1 MSAMKS
7 EAALRAALAA
17 SAESRKILKSYFGRV
32 LNVDEKPG
40 AGLVSEADRESER
53 IIQSVL
59 SQHLPEA
66 GFLGE
71 EAGYDKKSSGGLT
84 WVVDPLDGTH
94 NFVSGFPVYC
104 SSIALVE
111 DGDPIV
117 AVIDAPDL
125 GLTFHARKGCGAFL
139 NERPVRV
146 TPKPMKHALLCTGFS
161 YHQGK
166 TLDEQVEIF
175 RLFMHK
181 SLGVRRPGAAAL
193 DLAWVANGA
202 FGGFWERGLQPWD
215 MAAGMLLVTEAGG
228 VTSNYKGDKLEL
240 DSDTVLAAAPHLHSE
255 MLEIMSQTPSKN

>member
-1 MSAMKS
+1 MNLQL
-7 EAALRAALAA
+7 ALRAALEA

-32 LNVDEKPG
+32 LSVDEKPG

-59 SQHLPEA
+59 SRHLPEA

-71 EAGYDKKSSGGLT
+71 EAGFDKKSTTGLT

-94 NFVSGFPVYC
+94 NFVSGFPIYC
-104 SSIALVE
+104 SSIALVR
-111 DGDPIV
+111 DGEPV
-117 AVIDAPDL
+117 VGVIDAPDL
-125 GLTFHARKGCGAFL
+125 GLTFHACRGQGAFL
-139 NERPVRV
+139 NERPIRV
-146 TPKPMKHALLCTGFS
+146 TNKPMKHALLCTGFS

-166 TLDEQVEIF
+166 TLDDQVEIF
-175 RLFMHK
+175 RRFMHR

-215 MAAGMLLVTEAGG
+215 MAAGIVLVEEAGG
-228 VTSNYKGDKLEL
+228 LTSDYKGAKLEL
-240 DSDTVLAAAPHLHSE
+240 DSDTVLVGAPHLHRE
-255 MLEIMSQTPSKN
+255 MLEIMNLAPSNQ